1 MQQLQMD
8 EFLRSL
14 KQNIDMPHSLLLGAG
29 ASIESG
35 IQSAS
40 DCIWDWK
47 TEIYLSQNPGSIGNY
62 SNPKLDIV
70 QQVVQK
76 WIDMQNGYPAQNSPE
91 EYSFFAEKAYPLAED
106 RQKYFQHLVSTQN
119 PSLGYHIIS
128 MLAKKNIIKC
138 VWTTNFDGLM
148 VKCAHQ
154 YTPLVPI
161 EITSDTSERVYRD
174 DIDQELLCI
183 ALHGDYKY
191 GSLKNTEKEL
201 DTQDGELE
209 KALCHQ
215 LQNRDLIVIG
225 YSGRD
230 LSLMRALERVY
241 SEKGAGRLFW
251 CGYGSRPGSVVSK
264 LIDGANANGRSAYYI
279 PTEGFD
285 STLFSIAR
293 HCMSDDKT
301 FLSELDTI
309 RKKLSIVPPIPS
321 NNFVLPNE
329 IANKAVVTNAYP
341 ITFPKQCYIFEVNY
355 KSEEK
360 PWDFCK
366 FLYNNTI
373 MAVPYKGMIYA
384 WGRKDDIENA
394 CQDRLKS
401 SIELCPIDKSLAAHN
416 GTIQELILKT
426 ITSLL
431 GTNGHLGYSKNKLWD
446 TRNVI
451 KYQINK
457 KTITGYKGVQLSLQ
471 FDTKYCYLTFA
482 PTYIYADEAVYSKEE
497 KKAFADKFNA
507 SINNGRPNKNA
518 YDYISNW
525 VTRIIGNSNMKLCFP
540 TQDASPFVFNFRCKS
555 AMLGVNFGGKY
566 PVRLSPGVSHKRI
579 VFNGREYKDPTLL
592 FYNPSSGKTVDDFHP
607 MRGLIKNGPID
618 LPLYS
623 KLFSASIKLGVIC
636 PKGFEQKFYSFI
648 CGLNQRSEAKHN
660 PDYLISFPGF
670 FEVFKTGVDIPSP
683 DSANWVDIEA
693 SKGQNEQ
700 EVIRRFCDKITRRI
714 DQISTSVDVILIY
727 IPKEYECFTT
737 FSDGSLRFDLHD
749 HVKAFAAQKQIATQF
764 IREKTIESDLN
775 CQIMWAISLAIY
787 VKAARTPWTISG
799 IQPDTAFAG
808 IGYSVLQG
816 GSGNNIVIGCSHV
829 YTSDG
834 LGMKY
839 KLSKLRDVTIDKRRN
854 PYLSED
860 EAFRLGLN
868 IKELFYKSFT
878 ELPKRV
884 VIHKRTPFRNDE
896 IKGLVDS
903 LSGAGIQD
911 IELIEIT
918 YEDDL
923 KCFALNTFSSDVDGF
938 PVARGLCFPLNNNT
952 MYLYTHGIAPSV
964 KAANRKYF
972 QGGKSVPLPLR
983 VTRHYGSSDMGQ
995 IAQEI
1000 LGLSRMNWNSFNL
1013 YSKLPCTIESS
1024 NQIAQIGWLLS
1035 QFEGSLYD
1043 YRFFI

>member
-1 MQQLQMD
+1 MQQLQLD

-35 IQSAS
+35 VQSATE
-40 DCIWDWK
+40 CIWDWK
-47 TEIYLSQNPGSIGNY
+47 KEIYLSQNPGAIGNY
-62 SNPKLDIV
+62 SNSKLEIV
-70 QQVVQK
+70 RQVIQK
-76 WIDMQNGYPAQNSPE
+76 WIDSQNGYPALNSDE

-106 RQKYFQHLVSTQN
+106 RRKYFQHMVSTHD

-148 VKCAHQ
+148 AKCAHQ

-161 EITSDTSERVYRD
+161 EITSETSERVYRND
-174 DIDQELLCI
+174 VDQELLCI

-191 GSLKNTEKEL
+191 GSLKNTENEL

-209 KALCHQ
+209 KALRHQ

-230 LSLMRALERVY
+230 LSLMRALEKVY

-251 CGYGSRPGSVVSK
+251 CGYGSHPSSSVSK
-264 LIDGANANGRSAYYI
+264 LIDDANTNGRSAYYI

-301 FLSELDTI
+301 FLTDLDTV
-309 RKKLSIVPPIPS
+309 RKQLSVVSPIQS
-321 NNFVLPNE
+321 NSFILPNE
-329 IANKAVVTNAYP
+329 VANKAVVTNAYP

-360 PWDFCK
+360 PWDYCK
-366 FLYNNTI
+366 FLYQNNIT
-373 MAVPYKGMIYA
+373 AVPYKGLIYA
-384 WGRKDDIENA
+384 WGRKEDIENI
-394 CQDRLKS
+394 CQGRLKS
-401 SIELCPIDKSLAAHN
+401 SIELCPIDKSFAAHN

-431 GTNGHLGYSKNKLWD
+431 GINGRLGYSKDKLWD
-446 TRNVI
+446 TRRVI

-457 KTITGYKGVQLSLQ
+457 KTITGYQGVQLSLQ
-471 FDTKYCYLTFA
+471 FDVKYCYLTFA
-482 PTYIYADEAVYSKEE
+482 PSYTYADEAVYSKEE
-497 KKAFADKFNA
+497 KKAFADYYNA
-507 SINNGRPNKNA
+507 GVNNGRPNKNT

-525 VTRIIGNSNMKLCFP
+525 VTRVIGNSNLKLCFP
-540 TQDASPFVFNFRCKS
+540 IQDTSPFIFNISCKS
-555 AMLGVNFGGKY
+555 AMLGVNFGRKY
-566 PVRLSPGVSHKRI
+566 PVRLSSGFSPKRI
-579 VFNGREYKDPTLL
+579 VFTGREYNDPTLL
-592 FYNPSSGKTVDDFHP
+592 FYNPSSGKAAGDFHP
-607 MRGLIKNGPID
+607 MRGLINNGPID
-618 LPLYS
+618 LPLYA
-623 KLFSASIKLGVIC
+623 KLFSSSIKLGVIC

-648 CGLNQRSEAKHN
+648 CGLNLRSEARHN

-670 FEVFKTGVDIPSP
+670 FEAFKTGVDIPAP
-683 DSANWVDIEA
+683 ASANWVDIEA
-693 SKGQNEQ
+693 TKGQNE
-700 EVIRRFCDKITRRI
+700 VDAIRRFCDQITRRI
-714 DQISTSVDVILIY
+714 DQISTNVDVVLIY
-727 IPKEYECFTT
+727 IPKEFEVYTAV
-737 FSDGSLRFDLHD
+737 SDGFLKFDLHD

-775 CQIMWAISLAIY
+775 CQIMWALSLAIY
-787 VKAARTPWTISG
+787 VKAGRTPWTISG

-808 IGYSVLQG
+808 IGYSILPG
-816 GSGNNIVIGCSHV
+816 GGGNNIVIGCSHV

-839 KLSKLRDVTIDKRRN
+839 KLSKLQDVTIDKKHN
-854 PYLSED
+854 PYFSEN
-860 EAFRLGLN
+860 EAYRLGLN

-903 LSGAGIQD
+903 LSSAGIQD
-911 IELIEIT
+911 VELIEIT

-923 KCFALNTFSSDVDGF
+923 KCFALNYNCSDADAF
-938 PVARGLCFPLNNNT
+938 PVLRGLCFPLNNNT
-952 MYLYTHGIAPSV
+952 MYLYTHGISPSV

-972 QGGKSVPLPLR
+972 QGGKSVPLPLK
-983 VTRHYGSSDMGQ
+983 VIRHYGSSNMAQ
-995 IAQEI
+995 IANEI

-1024 NQIAQIGWLLS
+1024 NQIAQIGWMLS

-1043 YRFFI
+1043 YRFFM

>member
-47 TEIYLSQNPGSIGNY
+47 TEIYLSQNPSAISNY

-70 QQVVQK
+70 KQVVQK
-76 WIDMQNGYPAQNSPE
+76 WINMQPGYPAPNSVE

-106 RQKYFQHLVSTQN
+106 RRKYFQHLVSTQN

-154 YTPLVPI
+154 YTPLIPI
-161 EITSDTSERVYRD
+161 EITAETSERVYRND
-174 DIDQELLCI
+174 VDQELLCI

-191 GSLKNTEKEL
+191 GSLKNTESEL

-209 KALCHQ
+209 KALRHQ
-215 LQNRDLIVIG
+215 LENRDLIVIG

-230 LSLMRALERVY
+230 LSLMRALEKVY

-251 CGYGSRPGSVVSK
+251 CGYGSHPGSAVCK
-264 LIDGANANGRSAYYI
+264 LIDDANANGRSAYYI

-285 STLFSIAR
+285 STLFAIAR
-293 HCMSDDKT
+293 HCMSDDKM
-301 FLSELDTI
+301 FLADLDTI
-309 RKKLSIVPPIPS
+309 RKQLSIVSPIPS
-321 NNFVLPNE
+321 NSFVLPNE
-329 IANKAVVTNAYP
+329 VANKAVVTNAYP
-341 ITFPKQCYIFEVNY
+341 IAFPKQCYIFEVNY
-355 KSEEK
+355 QSEER
-360 PWDFCK
+360 PWDYCK
-366 FLYNNTI
+366 LLYQNDI
-373 MAVPYKGMIYA
+373 MAVPYKGLIYA
-384 WGRKDDIENA
+384 WGRKDDIENV

-401 SIELCPIDKSLAAHN
+401 SIELCPIDKSFAAHN
-416 GTIQELILKT
+416 GAIQELILKT

-431 GTNGHLGYSKNKLWD
+431 GTYGGFSYSKNKLWD
-446 TRNVI
+446 TRKVI
-451 KYQINK
+451 KYQSNAK
-457 KTITGYKGVQLSLQ
+457 AITGYPGVRLSLQ
-471 FDTKYCYLTFA
+471 FDVNYCYLTFA
-482 PTYIYADEAVYSKEE
+482 PSYAYADEAAYSKEE
-497 KKAFADKFNA
+497 KKAFADYYNA
-507 SINNGRPNKNA
+507 GVNSGRPNKNT

-525 VTRIIGNSNMKLCFP
+525 VTRIIGDSNLKLCFP
-540 TQDASPFVFNFRCKS
+540 IQDTSPFVFIISCKS
-555 AMLGVNFGGKY
+555 AMLGVNFGEKY
-566 PVRLSPGVSHKRI
+566 QVRLSSGFSPERI
-579 VFNGREYKDPTLL
+579 VFNGREYKDPTLS
-592 FYNPSSGKTVDDFHP
+592 FFNPSSGKTNSDFHP
-607 MRGLIKNGPID
+607 MRGLINNGPID

-623 KLFSASIKLGVIC
+623 KLFSSSIKLGVIC

-670 FEVFKTGVDIPSP
+670 FGAFKTGIDIPAPS
-683 DSANWVDIEA
+683 SATWADIEA
-693 SKGQNEQ
+693 TNGHNEVEAIQ
-700 EVIRRFCDKITRRI
+700 QFCDQITRRI
-714 DQISTSVDVILIY
+714 DQISTSVDVVLIY
-727 IPKEYECFTT
+727 IPQQYEFYTAL
-737 FSDGSLRFDLHD
+737 SDGFLKFDLHD
-749 HVKAFAAQKQIATQF
+749 HVKAFAVQRHIATQF

-775 CQIMWAISLAIY
+775 CQIMWALALAIY
-787 VKAARTPWTISG
+787 VKAGRTPWTISG
-799 IQPDTAFAG
+799 IKPDTAFAG
-808 IGYSVLQG
+808 IGYSVLPG
-816 GSGNNIVIGCSHV
+816 AGGNNIVIGCSHV

-839 KLSKLRDVTIDKRRN
+839 KLSKLQDVTIDKKYN
-854 PYLSED
+854 PYLSEN
-860 EAFRLGLN
+860 EAYRLGLN

-878 ELPKRV
+878 EMPKRV
-884 VIHKRTPFRNDE
+884 VIHKRTPFRKDE

-903 LSGAGIQD
+903 LSSAGIQD

-923 KCFALNTFSSDVDGF
+923 KCFALNYNSSDADGF
-938 PVARGLCFPLNNNT
+938 PVVRGLCFPLNNNT

-964 KAANRKYF
+964 KAMSRKYF
-972 QGGKSVPLPLR
+972 QGGKSIPLPLR

-1043 YRFFI
+1043 YRFFM

>member
-1 MQQLQMD
+1 MQQLQLD

-35 IQSAS
+35 VQSATE
-40 DCIWDWK
+40 CIWYWK
-47 TEIYLSQNPGSIGNY
+47 KEIYLSQNPGAIGNY
-62 SNPKLDIV
+62 SNSKLEIV
-70 QQVVQK
+70 RQVIQK
-76 WIDMQNGYPAQNSPE
+76 WIDSQNGYPALNSDE

-106 RQKYFQHLVSTQN
+106 RRKYFQHMVSTHD

-148 VKCAHQ
+148 AKCAHQ

-161 EITSDTSERVYRD
+161 EITSETSERVYRND
-174 DIDQELLCI
+174 VDQELLCI

-191 GSLKNTEKEL
+191 GSLKNTENEL

-209 KALCHQ
+209 KALRHQ

-230 LSLMRALERVY
+230 LSLMRALEKVY

-251 CGYGSRPGSVVSK
+251 CGYGSHPSSVVSK
-264 LIDGANANGRSAYYI
+264 LIDDANTNGRSAYYI

-301 FLSELDTI
+301 FLTDLDTV
-309 RKKLSIVPPIPS
+309 RKQLSVVSPIQS
-321 NNFVLPNE
+321 NSFILPNE
-329 IANKAVVTNAYP
+329 VANKAVVTNAYP

-360 PWDFCK
+360 PWDYCK
-366 FLYNNTI
+366 FLYQNNI
-373 MAVPYKGMIYA
+373 MAVPYKGLIYA
-384 WGRKDDIENA
+384 WGRKEDIENI
-394 CQDRLKS
+394 CQGRLKS
-401 SIELCPIDKSLAAHN
+401 GIELCPIDKSFAAHN

-431 GTNGHLGYSKNKLWD
+431 GINGRLGYSKDNLWD
-446 TRNVI
+446 TRRVI

-457 KTITGYKGVQLSLQ
+457 KTITGYQGVQLSLQ
-471 FDTKYCYLTFA
+471 FDVKYCYLTFA
-482 PTYIYADEAVYSKEE
+482 PSYTYADEAVYSKEE
-497 KKAFADKFNA
+497 KKAFADYYNA
-507 SINNGRPNKNA
+507 GVNNGRPNKNT

-525 VTRIIGNSNMKLCFP
+525 VTRVTGNSNLKLCFP
-540 TQDASPFVFNFRCKS
+540 IQDTSPFIFNISCKS

-566 PVRLSPGVSHKRI
+566 PVRLSSGFSPKRI
-579 VFNGREYKDPTLL
+579 VFTGREYNDPTLL
-592 FYNPSSGKTVDDFHP
+592 FYNPSSGKTAGDFHP
-607 MRGLIKNGPID
+607 MRGLINNGPID
-618 LPLYS
+618 LPLYA
-623 KLFSASIKLGVIC
+623 KLFSSSIKLGVMC

-648 CGLNQRSEAKHN
+648 CGLNLRSEAKHN

-670 FEVFKTGVDIPSP
+670 FEAFKTGVDIPAP
-683 DSANWVDIEA
+683 ASANWVDIEA
-693 SKGQNEQ
+693 TKGQNE
-700 EVIRRFCDKITRRI
+700 VDAIRRFCDQITRRI
-714 DQISTSVDVILIY
+714 DQISTNVDVVLIY
-727 IPKEYECFTT
+727 IPKEFEVYTAI
-737 FSDGSLRFDLHD
+737 SDGFLKFDLHD

-775 CQIMWAISLAIY
+775 CQIMWALSLAIY
-787 VKAARTPWTISG
+787 VKAGRTPWTISG

-808 IGYSVLQG
+808 IGYSILPG
-816 GSGNNIVIGCSHV
+816 GGGNNIVIGCSHV

-839 KLSKLRDVTIDKRRN
+839 KLSKLQDVTIDKKHN
-854 PYLSED
+854 PYLSEN
-860 EAFRLGLN
+860 EAYRLGLN

-903 LSGAGIQD
+903 LSSAGIQD
-911 IELIEIT
+911 VELIEIT

-923 KCFALNTFSSDVDGF
+923 KCFALNYNCSDADAF
-938 PVARGLCFPLNNNT
+938 PVLRGLCFPLNNNT
-952 MYLYTHGIAPSV
+952 MYLYTHGISPSV

-972 QGGKSVPLPLR
+972 QGSKSVPLPLK
-983 VTRHYGSSDMGQ
+983 VTRHYGSSNMAQ
-995 IAQEI
+995 IANEI

-1024 NQIAQIGWLLS
+1024 NQIAQIGWMLS

-1043 YRFFI
+1043 YRFFM